1 MRFVRFFAAL
11 FALAVGPVVH
21 ATSWSTDISD
31 LWWNPAESGWGMQ
44 IVQSHDT
51 AFVTIYVYRP
61 DRSPVWYSGT
71 ISGPIANM
79 QGDLY
84 ETAGP
89 YFGGP
94 FGPAQVAL
102 RRVGTLTFV
111 SLSTA
116 DARVT
121 YSVDGVVVA
130 KNVERQT
137 LVNDN
142 NAGLYRGAA
151 STRVKSGPAT
161 CASLY
166 APGKGEVAEV
176 EIAQPGRGS
185 SMQVALR
192 MPGTTCTMANGDYL
206 QFGRFGDVY
215 GSFSC
220 ANGDRGQLYMFEMRV
235 SYDTFTTRFEVESAV
250 TGCTLDGDFA
260 GVRM

>member
-1 MRFVRFFAAL
+1 MRLVCLIAAL
-11 FALAVGPVVH
+11 FALAAGPVVQ

-44 IVQSHDT
+44 VVQSHDT

-71 ISGPIANM
+71 ISGPIAGM
-79 QGDLY
+79 RGDLY

-94 FGPAQVAL
+94 FNPAQVGL
-102 RRVGTLTFV
+102 RRVGTFV
-111 SLSTA
+111 FESLSVA

-121 YSVDGVVVA
+121 YSVDGVVVT
-130 KNVERQT
+130 KSVERQA

-142 NAGLYRGAA
+142 NAGLFKGAA
-151 STRVKSGPAT
+151 NTRVKSGPAN
-161 CASLY
+161 CGALY
-166 APGKGEVAEV
+166 APGKGDAAEV
-176 EIAQPGRGS
+176 EIVHAGRGS
-185 SMQVALR
+185 SMQVTLR
-192 MPGTTCTMANGDYL
+192 MQGASCAMANGDYL

-215 GSFSC
+215 GSYTC
-220 ANGDRGQLYMFEMRV
+220 ANGDRGQLYMFEMRAN
-235 SYDTFTTRFEVESAV
+235 YETFTTRFEVDSAV
-250 TGCTLDGDFA
+250 TGCKLDGDFA

>member
-1 MRFVRFFAAL
+1 MRLVRLIAAL
-11 FALAVGPVVH
+11 FALAAGPVVQ

-71 ISGPIANM
+71 IRGPIADM
-79 QGDLY
+79 RGDLY

-94 FGPAQVAL
+94 FNPAQVGR
-102 RRVGTLTFV
+102 RRVGTFAFE
-111 SLSTA
+111 SLSIA

-121 YSVDGVVVA
+121 YSVDGVVVT
-130 KNVERQT
+130 KSVERQA

-142 NAGLYRGAA
+142 NAGLYKGAA
-151 STRVKSGPAT
+151 NTRVRSGPAN
-161 CASLY
+161 CATLY
-166 APGKGEVAEV
+166 AAGKGDAAEV
-176 EIAQPGRGS
+176 EIVQPGRGS
-185 SMQVALR
+185 SMQVTLR
-192 MPGTTCTMANGDYL
+192 MQGTSCAMANGDYL

-215 GSFSC
+215 GSYSC
-220 ANGDRGQLYMFEMRV
+220 ANGDRGQFSMFEMRAN
-235 SYDTFTTRFEVESAV
+235 YETFTTRFEVDSAV
-250 TGCTLDGDFA
+250 TGCKLEGDFA
-260 GVRM
+260 GVRL